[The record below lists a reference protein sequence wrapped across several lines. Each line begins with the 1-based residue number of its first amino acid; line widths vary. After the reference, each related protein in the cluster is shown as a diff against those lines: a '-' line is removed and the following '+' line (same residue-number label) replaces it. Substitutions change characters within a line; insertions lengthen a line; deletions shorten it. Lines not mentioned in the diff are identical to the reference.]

1 MQESPVKAKIELK
14 VEALVNPSEHY
25 EKVISAITNVIDK
38 CYPELRYGNRVIAR
52 SIGSVPLRTIYEQI
66 RSRSAMGAL
75 RRMLIDNRIADTS
88 WFLLNKQAASAGIV
102 VTVEDE
108 RESPLGPIKVN
119 IDCEELDTF
128 TDWLV
133 PIKGNK

>member
-1 MQESPVKAKIELK
+1 MS
-14 VEALVNPSEHY
+14 
-25 EKVISAITNVIDK
+25 
-38 CYPELRYGNRVIAR
+38 R
-52 SIGSVPLRTIYEQI
+52 SD
-66 RSRSAMGAL
+66 SRSAMGAL

-102 VTVEDE
+102 VIVEDE